1 MIPPP
6 PAIPLALA
14 LLCDAVVGDP
24 PWLYRRVPHPV
35 AIMGRGIAAL
45 NRAWNRPEWSTN
57 RRLVAGGCATLIVV
71 CASGAAGMV
80 VERLLGFLPY
90 GWIAE
95 AVLMSVLIAQKSLY
109 LHVREVAGALSRGG
123 LSAGR
128 QAVAKIVGRDT
139 ATLDEAG
146 VARGALESLA
156 ENFSDGVV
164 APAFW
169 ALLFGLPGI
178 LAYKALN
185 TADSMIGHRSG
196 NYLHFGRLAARL
208 DDIANFIP
216 ARLAGAILCLAAW
229 TTPGNSAGRG
239 FRLMLTDA
247 GKHRSVNAGYPEAAM
262 AGALGVRLSG
272 PRRYDG
278 ETVDEPW
285 IGAGLAD
292 ADASEI
298 TRGLTLF
305 VRACAVHVCLIAIV
319 AVTLI
324 VPV

>member
-14 LLCDAVVGDP
+14 LLCDAIVGDP
-24 PWLYRRVPHPV
+24 DWLYRRVPHPV

-45 NRAWNRPEWSTN
+45 DRAWNRPEWSTN

-71 CASGAAGMV
+71 CLGGAAGMV
-80 VERLLGFLPY
+80 IERLLDFLSY
-90 GWIAE
+90 GWIVE

-109 LHVREVAGALSRGG
+109 LHVRDVATALARDG
-123 LSAGR
+123 LPAAR

-139 ATLDEAG
+139 TTLDEAG

-169 ALLFGLPGI
+169 ALLFGLPGM

-185 TADSMIGHRSG
+185 TADSMIGHRSEK
-196 NYLHFGRLAARL
+196 YLHFGRIAARL
-208 DDIANFIP
+208 DDAANYIP
-216 ARLAGAILCLAAW
+216 ARLAGAILCLAALM
-229 TTPGNSAGRG
+229 TPGGAARRG
-239 FRLMLTDA
+239 FRLMLSDA
-247 GKHRSVNAGYPEAAM
+247 RHHRSLNAGYPEAAM
-262 AGALGVRLSG
+262 AGALGIRLSG
-272 PRRYDG
+272 PRTYDG
-278 ETVDEPW
+278 ETVDGPW

-292 ADASEI
+292 AGTGHVA
-298 TRGLTLF
+298 RGLILF
-305 VRACAVHVCLIAIV
+305 VRACAIQFAVIVIIAIIALRV
-319 AVTLI
+319 
-324 VPV
+324 